1 VAKDRAPWIKLWGTY
16 VETSTLRGMD
26 PAHRWVGVCVM
37 LLVRTASDVR
47 GEQTTWAVHE
57 NDEPRTIRDIAD
69 YASVPDKVAR
79 VAIADFVRRG
89 FMTLREDGAVGLPKF
104 WKYQESP
111 DAKRKREQR
120 VRGHSEDMS
129 GPLSQQED
137 RGQRTEQTREPP
149 VVPRGDEQES
159 PANDLPGEE
168 SPGLLLTTQTPSK
181 PRTSRK
187 KPRAAV
193 DEAFAQNAYEAFC
206 EARIEL
212 TRRSPQGFT
221 ETMRDELA
229 KLVAA
234 CAPTIDDWRGAVRIR
249 LAMDRRGE
257 GFGSL
262 TWASLTAPKNF
273 ERWALESQK
282 TGDQRAKQT
291 GRAPVSSHPTES
303 GVIDLK
309 ALMAAKERS

>member
-120 VRGHSEDMS
+120 VRGHSGDMS

-137 RGQRTEQTREPP
+137 RGQSSSLRSEPPLTPPDESEHPDPTRESAKR
-149 VVPRGDEQES
+149 VLAALSDARLELVPGARRLKATDTNLGLILARLREGEPES
-159 PANDLPGEE
+159 D
-168 SPGLLLTTQTPSK
+168 LLLVVAHEAAKVRRGGSASKWLNPSTPFR
-181 PRTSRK
+181 PG
-187 KPRAAV
+187 
-193 DEAFAQNAYEAFC
+193 NW
-206 EARIEL
+206 
-212 TRRSPQGFT
+212 
-221 ETMRDELA
+221 
-229 KLVAA
+229 
-234 CAPTIDDWRGAVRIR
+234 PTR
-249 LAMDRRGE
+249 LAD
-257 GFGSL
+257 
-262 TWASLTAPKNF
+262 
-273 ERWALESQK
+273 ALESAPRSVATTSDTTAADLRAERDARRAQVELEERLQAG
-282 TGDQRAKQT
+282 GDA
-291 GRAPVSSHPTES
+291 
-303 GVIDLK
+303 
-309 ALMAAKERS
+309 